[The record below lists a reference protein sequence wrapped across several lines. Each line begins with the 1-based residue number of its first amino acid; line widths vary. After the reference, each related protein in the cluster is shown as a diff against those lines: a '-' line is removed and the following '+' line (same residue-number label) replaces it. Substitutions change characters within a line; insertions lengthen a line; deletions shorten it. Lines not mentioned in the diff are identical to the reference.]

1 MKEERLIERFI
12 DGLRTYPF
20 KTHIEREV
28 HVSKG
33 RADIRLPDYD
43 VVIEAKGE
51 DGSVKSAIGQAI
63 WYGTA
68 LNDRPYILIPAS
80 DITNMVEHICQE
92 SNIGILTAT
101 QLPRLV
107 YDIGGFEPFDLYDYN
122 GPTRADEKSTK
133 EGNEL
138 VIGGIEFEESNKH
151 GEENIIW

>member
-1 MKEERLIERFI
+1 MKEEELIDRFI

-51 DGSVKSAIGQAI
+51 DGSVKSAIGQAL

-80 DITNMVEHICQE
+80 DITNMTKHICDD
-92 SNIGILTAT
+92 SGIGILTAT
-101 QLPRLV
+101 RLPRLV
-107 YDIGGFEPFDLYDYN
+107 SNIGGFEPFDLYDYQ
-122 GPTRADEKSTK
+122 GTPKADEDKSY
-133 EGNEL
+133 EGSKL
-138 VIGGIEFEESNKH
+138 IVGGEDST
-151 GEENIIW
+151 EENCKGGEDIIW